1 MAIEQHEAAAF
12 ARKDLRDA
20 EHEAYCRLI
29 DDAVEII
36 ERGGDVATHCDQAS
50 LQERLGEREDFWAAV
65 HQASL
70 SHNIADRERGH
81 ADLKRIAYDEASGM
95 CQEYAQA
102 VMAGRKEAA

>member
-1 MAIEQHEAAAF
+1 MAIENHEAAAF
-12 ARKDLRDA
+12 ATLDRRNA
-20 EHEAYCRLI
+20 EHDAYRALV

-36 ERGGDVATHCDQAS
+36 ERGGDVATHCDQES
-50 LQERLGEREDFWAAV
+50 LKERLSENEDFWAAV

-70 SHNIADRERGH
+70 AHNIADRERGH

>member
-1 MAIEQHEAAAF
+1 MAIEHNEAAAF
-12 ARKDLRDA
+12 ARKDHCDA
-20 EHEAYCRLI
+20 EHDAYRALI

-36 ERGGDVATHCDQAS
+36 ERGGDVAPHCDQES
-50 LQERLGEREDFWAAV
+50 LKERLSENEAFWTAV

-70 SHNIADRERGH
+70 AHNIAERENGQ

>member
-12 ARKDLRDA
+12 ARKDRRDA

-36 ERGGDVATHCDQAS
+36 ERGGDVAPHCDQES
-50 LQERLGEREDFWAAV
+50 LKERLSERHDFWAAV

-81 ADLKRIAYDEASGM
+81 VDLKRIAYDEASGM
-95 CQEYAQA
+95 CQEYARSVLSGQ
-102 VMAGRKEAA
+102 KEAA